1 MLNELA
7 NSQDLVAIREIRD
20 NTIIMKNGGYRQIIM
35 VGGVNFALKSE
46 TEQNVIIQMY
56 QDFIN
61 SLDFPL
67 QIIIHSRKINIEKY
81 TDALEERKAQE
92 ISGLLQNQI
101 SEYQEFVRSFIKDY
115 AVMRKIFLV
124 VVPFAPPVMQ
134 AAGSV
139 SRIPFFS
146 KKLDEKQL
154 QAQIDEQFREVN
166 VQLIQRVER
175 VMEGLR
181 GIGLDAKVLEREE
194 VVELFYNFYNP
205 ESIEKR
211 QMNIPAQT

>member
-20 NTIIMKNGGYRQIIM
+20 NTIIMKNGGYRQIVM

-92 ISGLLQNQI
+92 TSGLLQNQI

-134 AAGSV
+134 AAGGLGSH
-139 SRIPFFS
+139 IPFFS
-146 KKLDEKQL
+146 KKPDEKQL

-175 VMEGLR
+175 VIEGLR
-181 GIGLDAKVLEREE
+181 GIGLEAKVLEREE

-205 ESIEKR
+205 ESIEKK
-211 QMNIPAQT
+211 QMNIPT